1 MASVTVKQ
9 EPLDSSEID
18 TRWISLVHAIILKTT
33 MSRLCRHAVS
43 VSLSVRLSRSYMD
56 SVETNKHILIFFTIG

>member
-33 MSRLCRHAVS
+33 GASEAIYEWGSPWRAR
-43 VSLSVRLSRSYMD
+43 
-56 SVETNKHILIFFTIG
+56 